1 MPKQMEIIDGVKF
14 TGHVDSVKGSDISQ
28 VLMQMT
34 PDQRAHV
41 GLPAQFP
48 IKEKAYDSLA
58 ADREVRTFL
67 ERTYARL

>member
-1 MPKQMEIIDGVKF
+1 MPKQMRIMEGIEF
-14 TGHVDSVKGSDISQ
+14 TGHIDSVKDSDISQ

-34 PDQRAHV
+34 PNQRAHV
-41 GLPAQFP
+41 GLPSQFP
-48 IKEKAYDSLA
+48 IKEKAYDPLA

>member
-1 MPKQMEIIDGVKF
+1 MPTQMEIVDGVKF
-14 TGHVDSVKGSDISQ
+14 AGYVDSVKSSDISQ

-34 PDQRAHV
+34 PNQRAHV

-48 IKEKAYDSLA
+48 IKEKAYDPLT
-58 ADREVRTFL
+58 ADMEVRTFL